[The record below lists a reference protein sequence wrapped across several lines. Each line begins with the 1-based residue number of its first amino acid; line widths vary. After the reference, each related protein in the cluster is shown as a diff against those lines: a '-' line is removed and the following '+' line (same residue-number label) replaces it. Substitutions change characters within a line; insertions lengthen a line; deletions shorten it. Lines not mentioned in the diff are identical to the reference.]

1 MINSLQSLRGFFAVM
16 VFLSHFVVNG
26 AGDRAYYD
34 GGTMGVEYFIML
46 SGFVLC
52 AGYESRIERASI
64 GYKDFVLRR
73 LIRIFPLH
81 LGCLALWAVVA
92 YKFTDYAASEIVPN
106 LLLVQSWFPDQYIYY
121 GCNTPS
127 WCLSTLLFCYLM
139 FPLLIWCYERHRKL
153 FVASWGALMAAYVVF
168 LSTGAL
174 CLGESA
180 QTWLTRVIPVV
191 RLLDFV
197 LGMLLWQLFASL
209 RVTGFAAKVRELS
222 PGAKTMVECVP
233 VALYIIAACVAAGL
247 SFTWLSQAVWWI
259 PTLVAILVFSLMDKA
274 GGALSRLLDSRA
286 LVAFG
291 NASFCFYLLHL
302 PLMNG
307 LRRVLNFAGVDYG
320 NVSFFV
326 MTLLTVIVVSLLV
339 SRYIDVPLV
348 RRLKRILIRKKD
360 PAPRHSSR

>member
-1 MINSLQSLRGFFAVM
+1 MINSLQSLRGFFAIM
-16 VFLSHFVVNG
+16 VFLSHFIVNG
-26 AGDRAYYD
+26 AGDRAYYN
-34 GGTMGVEYFIML
+34 GGTMGVEYFIVL

-52 AGYESRIERASI
+52 AGYELRIEKSRIC
-64 GYKDFVLRR
+64 YKDFMLRR

-81 LGCLALWAVVA
+81 LGCLALWSVVA
-92 YKFTDYAASEIVPN
+92 YKFTQYQASEIVPN
-106 LLLVQSWFPDQYIYY
+106 LLLIQSWFPEPYIYY

-139 FPLLIWCYERHRKL
+139 FPLLIRFYERSRRL
-153 FVASWGALMAAYVVF
+153 FVASWGALMAAYAVF
-168 LSTGAL
+168 LSTEAL
-174 CLGESA
+174 HLDEGA

-209 RVTGFAAKVRELS
+209 RATRFAAKVRGWS
-222 PGAKTMVECVP
+222 PSAKTVAECVP
-233 VALYIIAACVAAGL
+233 VVLYAAAAYIASGL

-259 PTLVAILVFSLMDKA
+259 PTLAAILVFSLMDKA

-291 NASFCFYLLHL
+291 NASFCFYLLHM

-307 LRRVLNFAGVDYG
+307 MRRVLNFAGLDIG
-320 NVSFFV
+320 NVSLFAV
-326 MTLLTVIVVSLLV
+326 ALITAIVVSLFV
-339 SRYIDVPLV
+339 SRFIDVPIG
-348 RRLKRILIRKKD
+348 RWLKRLLIGKKD
-360 PAPRHSSR
+360 PISPRSHR